1 VSVAPSR
8 HSLDDNDRLTLPQE
22 ATMSTLSIAPAFA
35 PMTVRRPAP
44 SSVRLTRRG
53 RLVVFLTALAF
64 VLMAGFFLGAG
75 AFGTDEAG
83 TAPATEIVMVGSGDT
98 LWGIASD
105 ISTDRDVRDVMS
117 EIERLNAL
125 DSVAL
130 SAGQKLRV
138 PVTSD

>member
-1 VSVAPSR
+1 
-8 HSLDDNDRLTLPQE
+8 
-22 ATMSTLSIAPAFA
+22 MSTLSLAPAFA
-35 PMTVRRPAP
+35 PTTVRRPARA
-44 SSVRLTRRG
+44 SVRLTRRG

-64 VLMAGFFLGAG
+64 VLMAGIFLGAG

-83 TAPATEIVMVGSGDT
+83 TAPATEVVMVGPGDT
-98 LWGIASD
+98 LWGIAAD
-105 ISTDRDVRDVMS
+105 VAADGDVREAMS

-138 PVTSD
+138 PVASD